1 MARQTK
7 AWKGPGGVLASLEG
21 RITGLADSS
30 DRFRVAGIDLAVPG
44 RQIHPPHAL
53 RIPGGRLGESAGI
66 AAADPRWAS
75 A

>member
-1 MARQTK
+1 VARQTE

-30 DRFRVAGIDLAVPG
+30 DRFRVAGIDLAVSG
-44 RQIHPPHAL
+44 RQVHPPHAL
-53 RIPGGRLGESAGI
+53 RIPGGRLGEPAGI